1 MNNNKRLHQLNL
13 LIEELHK
20 ALNEK
25 TIQNLSQLEIDI
37 SLDKLKLMYDVVLG
51 LKSGIEKEEDIPVTP
66 EKDANLVSEMEKI
79 PLEIDEDIHSAE
91 TNRDDAEIDSEEIIP
106 PEKEDLFM
114 ELQTDEPQEKIA
126 TEPKVM
132 TQEKHEEEVQEKH
145 EEELVTEQKDI
156 PEEAK
161 AGDVFDLFNE
171 TSDEVGSSQETIAD
185 KLHKKKLVSIKSAI
199 GINEKFFFLNEL
211 FGGDLQ
217 VYNDNIELLDA
228 NDTLEETKKRFI
240 EIGQK
245 YNWDTE
251 SEAYQQLL
259 QMIENK
265 FN

>member
-1 MNNNKRLHQLNL
+1 MTNKKRLHQLNL
-13 LIEELHK
+13 LTEELHE

-37 SLDKLKLMYDVVLG
+37 SLDKLKKMYEVVLG
-51 LKSGIEKEEDIPVTP
+51 LKPGNEEEEDSSVST
-66 EKDANLVSEMEKI
+66 EKDTDIGNTLEKM
-79 PLEIDEDIHSAE
+79 PLEIDEDIHTAE
-91 TNRDDAEIDSEEIIP
+91 TNREDVEIDSEEIIP

-114 ELQTDEPQEKIA
+114 EFSPDEPDEIL
-126 TEPKVM
+126 
-132 TQEKHEEEVQEKH
+132 QEKHEGENNDKQDDEPI
-145 EEELVTEQKDI
+145 TEHKDI
-156 PEEAK
+156 PEEVK

-171 TSDEVGSSQETIAD
+171 TPDEADAAQETIAD

-211 FGGDLQ
+211 FDGDLQ
-217 VYNDNIELLDA
+217 VYNDNIEMLDA
-228 NDTLEETKKRFI
+228 IDSLEESKKRFD
-240 EIGQK
+240 EIGEK

-251 SEAYQQLL
+251 AEACQQLL